1 MVRRRTKNP
10 TFMKELK
17 LLVKEINAD
26 HEIERRLK
34 GAWKKPRESLRT
46 LAFKIGR
53 QERVFHNISAGVHGP
68 SFDLIKKIA
77 NAVPWSENRRYDI
90 AQRLLEAAANDT
102 GKITIEVDKSSPEG
116 RSRIKILARDAALE
130 AIEQS
135 KESQNVE

>member
-1 MVRRRTKNP
+1 MVRLRPKNP
-10 TFMKELK
+10 VFMKELR

-26 HEIERRLK
+26 HEIERRLN

-53 QERVFHNISAGVHGP
+53 HERVFHNIAAGIYRP

-102 GKITIEVDKSSPEG
+102 GKITIEVDKESPEG

-135 KESQNVE
+135 KESANVK